1 MWNYIQDDLSSIVYI
16 DPKKH
21 TLVIKIFG
29 LKDHETAE
37 MFASYAMNLMNFDY
51 DSFDQP
57 MPSKMIH

>member
-29 LKDHETAE
+29 LKDHATAE
-37 MFASYAMNLMNFDY
+37 MFANYAMNLMNFDY
-51 DSFDQP
+51 DSVDRV

>member
-1 MWNYIQDDLSSIVYI
+1 MWNFIQDDLSSIVYI

-29 LKDHETAE
+29 LKDQATAE

-51 DSFDQP
+51 DSVDRV

>member
-16 DPKKH
+16 DPNKH

-29 LKDHETAE
+29 LKDQATAE

-51 DSFDQP
+51 DSVDRV

>member
-1 MWNYIQDDLSSIVYI
+1 MWNFIQDDLSSIVYI

-29 LKDHETAE
+29 LKDHATAE
-37 MFASYAMNLMNFDY
+37 MFASYAMNLMNCDY
-51 DSFDQP
+51 DSVDRV